1 MRLSTQRRLV
11 PCLLHWSTSS
21 AAKTTNLSPIGTTST
36 RSWGYA
42 RVSDRLRSA
51 ALGLTCDTIWMQT
64 PYNSSNPWTFQAEK
78 RDGCVYLNVK
88 RTQEDLENARNVHE
102 NQRRGAYAGRRFE
115 IYSTHEPA
123 SSASANGARDEPQRR
138 IVNEDEE
145 FCGIFLLTIGDKR
158 LAVAAEIDCF
168 DDSDGQYLELK
179 TFRLLQRDKDQ
190 FVFERFKLLAF
201 WIQSYMVG
209 VPRIVCGFRND
220 EFEICKIQT
229 FETTQIPSFCRKHW
243 VSARPSCSFSARKR
257 TNLKLYTTE

>member
-1 MRLSTQRRLV
+1 M
-11 PCLLHWSTSS
+11 
-21 AAKTTNLSPIGTTST
+21 
-36 RSWGYA
+36 
-42 RVSDRLRSA
+42 
-51 ALGLTCDTIWMQT
+51 
-64 PYNSSNPWTFQAEK
+64 
-78 RDGCVYLNVK
+78 K
-88 RTQEDLENARNVHE
+88 RTQEDLESARNVHE

-115 IYSTHEPA
+115 IYSTHAQTA
-123 SSASANGARDEPQRR
+123 SSAGADGAQDEPHPR

-145 FCGIFLLTIGDKR
+145 FCGIFSLAIGGKR

-220 EFEICKIQT
+220 EFEVCKVQT
-229 FETTQIPSFCRKHW
+229 FETAQIPSFCRKYW
-243 VSARPSCSFSARKR
+243 VSALPPSPYPCSFSTKEED
-257 TNLKLYTTE
+257 LLTTR